1 MARGVLAP
9 DHSIPI
15 DVANRLEVEPQT
27 QGFSDRDCGC
37 SWIAPVT
44 CVFRDCKRSS
54 LVVVFGHLDGFC
66 NHKVSKRS
74 AQRDRRQILHTGGRV
89 ASPRPGIARPHA
101 SPGQPSTEPPAS
113 SRRRYALTQR
123 CGSTRPNRPAINS
136 TTASNDATHRARST
150 MQQSS
155 PPNRPPPLTTRQT
168 AVAVPVRRRLGS
180 PSSIA
185 ELVLSEIKLILAK
198 LTQGP
203 AVMADR
209 RYPLPAAPKS
219 DHA

>member
-1 MARGVLAP
+1 MDSADYLWL
-9 DHSIPI
+9 S
-15 DVANRLEVEPQT
+15 RLQT
-27 QGFSDRDCGC
+27 LVICGH
-37 SWIAPVT
+37 
-44 CVFRDCKRSS
+44 FRLS
-54 LVVVFGHLDGFC
+54 GWFC
-66 NHKVSKRS
+66 DHKVSKRS
-74 AQRDRRQILHTGGRV
+74 SAQRDRRRSCTPGVVWRPLNL
-89 ASPRPGIARPHA
+89 ASPDHTPARGSPRRNRPRAA
-101 SPGQPSTEPPAS
+101 DA
-113 SRRRYALTQR
+113 
-123 CGSTRPNRPAINS
+123 RPNRPAINS

>member
-1 MARGVLAP
+1 MATSRDRPSIRQHNKHDADRSTLGGTPMARGVLAP

-101 SPGQPSTEPPAS
+101 SPGQPSTEPPHVP
-113 SRRRYALTQR
+113 
-123 CGSTRPNRPAINS
+123 CGSAPGLAC
-136 TTASNDATHRARST
+136 
-150 MQQSS
+150 
-155 PPNRPPPLTTRQT
+155 
-168 AVAVPVRRRLGS
+168 GS
-180 PSSIA
+180 PSGRSRGRHTRSPDTCGTSDGWPSPRPA
-185 ELVLSEIKLILAK
+185 RLAR
-198 LTQGP
+198 
-203 AVMADR
+203 ARVV
-209 RYPLPAAPKS
+209 
-219 DHA
+219 